1 MPTDNIKFVDP
12 ETLKEVDFDSLEET
26 PYKERCEGILLKLG
40 KKNEKVAVIP
50 KEKVVRNTTEEG
62 FKLDKTE
69 RTKEGGALGKLER
82 LPTFDPKKPWLHQ
95 YGRQLCRYVKPNSHK
110 YGKERWV
117 SFYTESFHKVHATK
131 KFENVRDII
140 ASLAPVREQ
149 YIKDM
154 NPKMAKKDYQTF
166 LIATMIAMT
175 DESAFRMGR
184 KEDCIRKKNPIY
196 GITTLLAKHF
206 KKCVDENGNT
216 YYKIAFKG
224 KDSVLNHKVIKNPD
238 TVRNLKYILKDKDD
252 NDFVFSIGK
261 HTISGTEVND
271 YLHEISHNPNFNFH
285 KFRHKKATET
295 FLAEI
300 EKMKEKG
307 EIPDMPTVKEVKAA
321 VDAAITKASE
331 ILCNTLGACRKSY
344 VVPQCIFD
352 VFKEYGLPVPEL
364 YKQFVYDEDELKEM
378 GVDLKEISDEDV
390 VDEDTEIET
399 IENEDDLKS
408 EMAKSSA
415 EDNIYGESDDFFN
428 VDENEEEYIDDE
440 ENDIIEGNDDNSEFD
455 GITSVEDDFDPFEYD
470 NDEDYY
476 ETDFDFMEKFE
487 NDMLEYKHDENQI
500 FVDPSKVTASLNEKD
515 FSLAKR
521 NTEPDFSDL
530 QVLKKDDFYDR
541 NQNKST
547 DLDLRSQCDVEK
559 WGYNDYPIDVKKI
572 RKDMEEK
579 ARRDIEELTKEALK

>member
-1 MPTDNIKFVDP
+1 MKELTFIDP
-12 ETLKEVDFDSLEET
+12 ETLKEVGLNDLNET
-26 PYKERCEGILLKLG
+26 PYKERCEKIVENIE
-40 KKNEKVAVIP
+40 KKNNKSTAVIP

-82 LPTFDPKKPWLHQ
+82 LKTFDPKKPWLHQ

-131 KFENVRDII
+131 KFESVRDII
-140 ASLAPVREQ
+140 ASMAPVRER

-154 NPKMAKKDYQTF
+154 SPKMAKKDYVTF

-184 KEDCIRKKNPIY
+184 KEDCLRKKNPIY

-206 KKCVDENGNT
+206 KECVDDEGNT

-224 KDSVLNHKVIKNPD
+224 KDSVINHKVIKNHD
-238 TVRNLKYILKDKDD
+238 TVRNLKYILRNKDD
-252 NDFVFSIGK
+252 NDFVFSVGK
-261 HTISGTEVND
+261 HTIDGTEVND
-271 YLHEISHNPNFNFH
+271 YLHEISDNPNFNFH

-300 EKMKEKG
+300 KKMKEKG

-321 VDAAITKASE
+321 VDAAITKAST

-352 VFKEYGLPVPEL
+352 VFKEYGLPIPEL
-364 YKQFVYDEDELKEM
+364 YKQFVYDKDELEEM
-378 GVDLKEISDEDV
+378 GVNMKEISEEDEV
-390 VDEDTEIET
+390 ADEENEIET
-399 IENEDDLKS
+399 IDLEDDLNT
-408 EMAKSSA
+408 EMTKSSA
-415 EDNIYGESDDFFN
+415 SDNIFGESKDDFFD
-428 VDENEEEYIDDE
+428 VDENEDETLDDE
-440 ENDIIEGNDDNSEFD
+440 ENDILEENDDSSEFD
-455 GITSVEDDFDPFEYD
+455 GITSVEDDFDPFEFD

-476 ETDFDFMEKFE
+476 ETDFDFMEEFE
-487 NDMLEYKHDENQI
+487 TKMLEYQHDENQI
-500 FVDPSKVTASLNEKD
+500 FIDPNKITAEVQKD
-515 FSLAKR
+515 FSLAKEG
-521 NTEPDFSDL
+521 TEPDFSGLVIMD
-530 QVLKKDDFYDR
+530 KEDFYDR
-541 NQNKST
+541 NQNRST
-547 DLDLRSQCDVEK
+547 ELDIRSQSDVEK
-559 WGYNDYPIDVKKI
+559 WGYNDHPLDLKKI
-572 RKDMEEK
+572 RKEMEDRAK
-579 ARRDIEELTKEALK
+579 ADIERITKEILK